1 MFYYRIAEIVL
12 RSQFRLPSFEDFL
25 CEEQRPDAALDETDR
40 KTPAGKDLVSGE
52 LTFRRLNDGWFFCL
66 TGNDQ
71 NGLFVSGD
79 YTQLHFRCAN
89 IPGKTDLAQLLTQVS
104 LECLLARRGYVAF
117 HAATVELDG
126 EAYAFTGPSGMG
138 KSTRAGA
145 WMDAFD
151 ARLISGDRPLIKV
164 DTLEALGVPWDG
176 KECCFRSVRY
186 PLKVICEV
194 RRSAAPYARAMS
206 FPQRRRLLLRQCFLP
221 MWDTETAAVQMMNIS
236 RLASRAEIIRVFCG
250 PDLSDAQAVRQII
263 SEHKYF
269 KEAPDMKAK
278 NGFVLRHIMDEYV
291 LMPVGDN
298 IAAFKGSVLLNE
310 VSAFVWEKLQSPISR
325 EDLIS
330 AIISEYDVDEATAAA
345 DLDALLAKLNE
356 YGIIENN

>member
-12 RSQFRLPSFEDFL
+12 RSQIRLPCFENFL
-25 CEEQRPDAALDETDR
+25 CEEQRHDVDLSITDR
-40 KTPAGKDLVSGE
+40 VAPAGKEFISGE
-52 LTFRRLNDGWFFCL
+52 LIQRRLADEWFFSLRENDGD
-66 TGNDQ
+66 GM
-71 NGLFVSGD
+71 FVSDD
-79 YTQLHFRCAN
+79 YTHLQLRCADGPAA
-89 IPGKTDLAQLLTQVS
+89 IGMTQQLTQVS
-104 LECLLARRGYVAF
+104 LECLLARRGYVAL

-138 KSTRAGA
+138 KSTRASA

-151 ARLISGDRPLIKV
+151 ARLVSGDRPLIKV

-221 MWDTETAAVQMMNIS
+221 MWDTETAAIQMMNIS
-236 RLASRAEIIRVFCG
+236 RLASHAEIIRVFCG
-250 PDLSDAQAVRQII
+250 PDPCDAQAVRQII
-263 SEHKYF
+263 SEQKYF
-269 KEAPDMKAK
+269 EEAPDMKAK
-278 NGFVLRHIMDEYV
+278 NGFVLRHILDEYV

-310 VSAFVWEKLQSPISR
+310 VSAFVWEKLQSPVSR

-330 AIISEYDVDEATAAA
+330 AIISEYEVDEATATA
-345 DLDALLAKLNE
+345 DLDDLLAKLNE
-356 YGIIENN
+356 YGIIEND